1 MVLKALI
8 VDDEYPARMELR
20 YQLSQFPDVEIIG
33 EATNAREAMR
43 LINALDYDVLFLDVQ
58 MPGMTGI
65 ELAKQLKGREVMPK
79 VVFVT
84 AYENY
89 AVPAFEI
96 RAVDYLLKPLE
107 SERLAET
114 IRRLRE
120 GAGGTAPAA
129 TTSGERVEETGEKV
143 VGAADKKPPLTFL
156 LCEKEEKQ
164 IPLPLSEIVY
174 IFSEGYSVFVQT
186 HSDRLLTRYTL
197 QELTERLPAEQ
208 FFRSHR
214 SYLVNIFQV
223 KEISPYF
230 NGAYIL
236 KLKDKEHSE
245 VIVSR
250 SNVKRM
256 KELFT
261 MG

>member
-20 YQLSQFPDVEIIG
+20 YQLSHFPDVEIIG
-33 EATNAREAMR
+33 EATNAREALR
-43 LINALDYDVLFLDVQ
+43 LILALDYDVIFLDVQ
-58 MPGMTGI
+58 MPGMTGV
-65 ELAKQLKGREVMPK
+65 ELVKQLKGREPMPK

-89 AVPAFEI
+89 AVPAFEL
-96 RAVDYLLKPLE
+96 RAVDYLLKPFD
-107 SERLAET
+107 SQRLAET
-114 IRRLRE
+114 VQRLRE
-120 GAGGTAPAA
+120 T
-129 TTSGERVEETGEKV
+129 
-143 VGAADKKPPLTFL
+143 VGARPAEDVASVPEAGEAAPKKATLSFL
-156 LCEKEEKQ
+156 LTEKDDKQ

-174 IFSEGYSVFVQT
+174 IFSEGYNVFVQT
-186 HSDRLLTRYTL
+186 HADRLITRHTL
-197 QELTERLPAEQ
+197 QELTERLPPEQ

-236 KLKDKEHSE
+236 KMKDKEQSE

-256 KELFT
+256 KELFS
-261 MG
+261 MS

>member
-20 YQLSQFPDVEIIG
+20 YQLENFPDVEIIG
-33 EATNAREAMR
+33 EATNAREALR
-43 LINALDYDVLFLDVQ
+43 LINALDYDVIFLDVQ
-58 MPGMTGI
+58 MPGMTGV
-65 ELAKQLKGREVMPK
+65 ELVKQLKGREPMPK

-89 AVPAFEI
+89 AVPAFEL
-96 RAVDYLLKPLE
+96 RAVDYLLKPFE
-107 SERLAET
+107 GQRLAET
-114 IRRLRE
+114 VQRLRE
-120 GAGGTAPAA
+120 AAGSTEGEAAPAKVP
-129 TTSGERVEETGEKV
+129 GEEQTKRQPALSFLMAEK
-143 VGAADKKPPLTFL
+143 D
-156 LCEKEEKQ
+156 ERQ
-164 IPLPLSEIVY
+164 IPVPLSDVVF
-174 IFSEGYSVFVQT
+174 IFSEGYNVFAQT
-186 HSDRLLTRYTL
+186 HADRLLVRYTL

-236 KLKDKEHSE
+236 KMKDKDHSE

-256 KELFT
+256 KELFS
-261 MG
+261 MS

>member
-20 YQLSQFPDVEIIG
+20 FQLSQFPDVEIIG
-33 EATNAREAMR
+33 EATNAREASA
-43 LINALDYDVLFLDVQ
+43 LISALDYDVIFLDVQ
-58 MPGMTGI
+58 MPGMSGI
-65 ELAKQLKGREVMPK
+65 ELAKQLKSKEVPPK

-89 AVPAFEI
+89 AVPAFET

-107 SERLAET
+107 SQRLAET
-114 IRRLRE
+114 IQRLRE
-120 GAGGTAPAA
+120 SQAPAA
-129 TTSGERVEETGEKV
+129 AAGESKEAE
-143 VGAADKKPPLTFL
+143 ADGRAERRPPLAFL
-156 LCEKEEKQ
+156 LVEKDEKQ
-164 IPLPLSEIVY
+164 IPLPLADIVY
-174 IFSEGYSVFVQT
+174 IFSEGYNVFVQT
-186 HSDRLLTRYTL
+186 HGDRFLTRYTL
-197 QELTERLPAEQ
+197 QELTDRLPSEQ

-230 NGAYIL
+230 NGAYLL

-250 SNVKRM
+250 SNVRRM
-256 KELFT
+256 KELFS
-261 MG
+261 MD

>member
-20 YQLSQFPDVEIIG
+20 FQLSSFPDVEIIG
-33 EATNAREAMR
+33 EATNAREALS
-43 LINALDYDVLFLDVQ
+43 LIHALDYDVVFLDVQ

-65 ELAKQLKGREVMPK
+65 EMVKQLKGREPMPK

-96 RAVDYLLKPLE
+96 RAVDYLLKPFE

-114 IRRLRE
+114 IQRLRE
-120 GAGGTAPAA
+120 LKGQSAPTSAA
-129 TTSGERVEETGEKV
+129 ARVEEES
-143 VGAADKKPPLTFL
+143 AERKKPALAFMLT
-156 LCEKEEKQ
+156 EKDDKQ

-174 IFSEGYSVFVQT
+174 IFSEGYSVYVQT
-186 HSDRLLTRYTL
+186 HHERLLVRYTL
-197 QELTERLPAEQ
+197 QELTERLPADQ

-230 NGAYIL
+230 NGAYL
-236 KLKDKEHSE
+236 LRMKDKDHSE

-250 SNVKRM
+250 SNVRRM
-256 KELFT
+256 KELFSMT
-261 MG
+261 

>member
-20 YQLSQFPDVEIIG
+20 FQLGNFPDVEIIG
-33 EATNAREAMR
+33 EATNAREALR
-43 LINALDYDVLFLDVQ
+43 LINALDYDVIFLDVQ
-58 MPGMTGI
+58 MPGMTGV
-65 ELAKQLKGREVMPK
+65 ELVKQLKGREPMPK

-89 AVPAFEI
+89 AVPAFEL
-96 RAVDYLLKPLE
+96 RAVDYLLKPFE
-107 SERLAET
+107 SDRLAET
-114 IRRLRE
+114 VQRLRE
-120 GAGGTAPAA
+120 A
-129 TTSGERVEETGEKV
+129 
-143 VGAADKKPPLTFL
+143 VGAPMAASAAPVAQPEKTEEEKGDKKPALSFL
-156 LCEKEEKQ
+156 LTEKDEKQ
-164 IPLPLSEIVY
+164 IPLPLGEIVY
-174 IFSEGYSVFVQT
+174 IFSEGYNVFVQT
-186 HSDRLLTRYTL
+186 QSDRMLTRYTL

-236 KLKDKEHSE
+236 KMKDKEHAE

-256 KELFT
+256 KELFS
-261 MG
+261 MD

>member
-20 YQLSQFPDVEIIG
+20 YQLENFPDVEIIG
-33 EATNAREAMR
+33 EATNAREALR
-43 LINALDYDVLFLDVQ
+43 LINALDYDVIFLDVQ
-58 MPGMTGI
+58 MPGMTGV
-65 ELAKQLKGREVMPK
+65 ELVKQLKGREPMPK

-89 AVPAFEI
+89 AVPAFEL
-96 RAVDYLLKPLE
+96 RAVDYLLKPFE
-107 SERLAET
+107 GQRLAET
-114 IRRLRE
+114 VQRLRE
-120 GAGGTAPAA
+120 AAGSTEGEAAPAKVP
-129 TTSGERVEETGEKV
+129 GEEQTKRQPALSFLMAEK
-143 VGAADKKPPLTFL
+143 D
-156 LCEKEEKQ
+156 ERQ
-164 IPLPLSEIVY
+164 IPVPLSDVVF
-174 IFSEGYSVFVQT
+174 IFSEGYNVFAQT
-186 HSDRLLTRYTL
+186 HSDRLLVRYTL

-236 KLKDKEHSE
+236 KMKDKDHSE

-256 KELFT
+256 KELFS
-261 MG
+261 MS

>member
-20 YQLSQFPDVEIIG
+20 YQLGSFPDVEIIG

-43 LINALDYDVLFLDVQ
+43 LIEALDYDVLFLDVQ

-65 ELAKQLKGREVMPK
+65 DLARQLKGREVMPK

-89 AVPAFEI
+89 AVPAFEM
-96 RAVDYLLKPLE
+96 RAVDYLLKPFD
-107 SERLAET
+107 STRLAET
-114 IRRLRE
+114 VQRLRE
-120 GAGGTAPAA
+120 TAGSGHAAALSADGHEDEGPRGPERKPGAL
-129 TTSGERVEETGEKV
+129 S
-143 VGAADKKPPLTFL
+143 FL

-164 IPLPLSEIVY
+164 IPLALSDI
-174 IFSEGYSVFVQT
+174 IFIYAEGYNVFVKT
-186 HSDRLLTRYTL
+186 HADRLLTRFTL
-197 QELTERLPAEQ
+197 QELMDRLPPDQ

-214 SYLVNIFQV
+214 SYIINIFQV
-223 KEISPYF
+223 REISPYF
-230 NGAYIL
+230 NGAYL
-236 KLKDKEHSE
+236 VKMKDKEHSE

-250 SNVKRM
+250 SNVKRL
-256 KELFT
+256 KELFS
-261 MG
+261 MN

>member
-20 YQLSQFPDVEIIG
+20 YQLSRFPDVEIIG

-43 LINALDYDVLFLDVQ
+43 LINALDYDVIFLDVQ
-58 MPGMTGI
+58 MPGVTGI
-65 ELAKQLKGREVMPK
+65 ELAKSLKGREVMPK

-107 SERLAET
+107 SDRLAET
-114 IRRLRE
+114 VQRLRE
-120 GAGGTAPAA
+120 SASATAGADAAP
-129 TTSGERVEETGEKV
+129 ERTEETEK
-143 VGAADKKPPLTFL
+143 AAERKPLLSFL
-156 LCEKEEKQ
+156 LCEKDEKQ
-164 IPLPLSEIVY
+164 IPLPLNEIVY
-174 IFSEGYSVFVQT
+174 IFSEGYNVFVQT
-186 HSDRLLTRYTL
+186 YSDRLLTRYTL
-197 QELTERLPAEQ
+197 QELTERLPPEQ

-256 KELFT
+256 KELFS

>member
-43 LINALDYDVLFLDVQ
+43 LINALDYDVIFLDVQ

-65 ELAKQLKGREVMPK
+65 ELAKSLKGREVMPK

-89 AVPAFEI
+89 AVPAFEL

-114 IRRLRE
+114 IQRLRE
-120 GAGGTAPAA
+120 SVGPQTAADS
-129 TTSGERVEETGEKV
+129 TGERAEEAERSV
-143 VGAADKKPPLTFL
+143 DKKPPLSFL
-156 LCEKEEKQ
+156 LCEKDEKQ
-164 IPLPLSEIVY
+164 IPLPLNEIVY
-174 IFSEGYSVFVQT
+174 IFSEGYNVFVQT
-186 HSDRLLTRYTL
+186 MSDRLLTRYTL
-197 QELTERLPAEQ
+197 QELTERLPPDQ

-256 KELFT
+256 KELFS
-261 MG
+261 M

>member
-20 YQLSQFPDVEIIG
+20 YQLGHFPDVEIIG

-43 LINALDYDVLFLDVQ
+43 LINALDYDVIFLDVQ

-65 ELAKQLKGREVMPK
+65 ELAKSLKGREVMPK

-84 AYENY
+84 AYETY

-114 IRRLRE
+114 VERLRE
-120 GAGGTAPAA
+120 SAGTSAAA
-129 TTSGERVEETGEKV
+129 TTVNEERVEEPGRAVEKK
-143 VGAADKKPPLTFL
+143 ASLSFL
-156 LCEKEEKQ
+156 LCEKNDKQ
-164 IPLPLSEIVY
+164 IPLPLNEIVY
-174 IFSEGYSVFVQT
+174 IFSEGYNVFVQT
-186 HSDRLLTRYTL
+186 MSDRLLTRYTL
-197 QELTERLPAEQ
+197 QELTERLPPEQ

-214 SYLVNIFQV
+214 SYVVNIFQV

-256 KELFT
+256 KELFS

>member
-20 YQLSQFPDVEIIG
+20 YQLENFPDVEIIG
-33 EATNAREAMR
+33 EATNAREALR
-43 LINALDYDVLFLDVQ
+43 LINALDYDVIFLDVQ
-58 MPGMTGI
+58 MPGMTGV
-65 ELAKQLKGREVMPK
+65 ELVKQLKGREPMPK

-89 AVPAFEI
+89 AVPAFEL
-96 RAVDYLLKPLE
+96 RAVDYLLKPFE
-107 SERLAET
+107 GQRLAET
-114 IRRLRE
+114 VQRLRE
-120 GAGGTAPAA
+120 SAASTEGEAVPAKAP
-129 TTSGERVEETGEKV
+129 GEEQTRRQPALSFLMAEK
-143 VGAADKKPPLTFL
+143 D
-156 LCEKEEKQ
+156 ERQ
-164 IPLPLSEIVY
+164 IPVPLSDVVF
-174 IFSEGYSVFVQT
+174 IFSEGYNVFAQT
-186 HSDRLLTRYTL
+186 HADRLLVRYTL

-236 KLKDKEHSE
+236 KMKDKDHSE

-256 KELFT
+256 KELFS
-261 MG
+261 MS

>member
-20 YQLSQFPDVEIIG
+20 YQLENFPDVEIIG
-33 EATNAREAMR
+33 EATNAREALR
-43 LINALDYDVLFLDVQ
+43 LISALDYDVIFLDVQ
-58 MPGMTGI
+58 MPGMTGV
-65 ELAKQLKGREVMPK
+65 ELVKQLKGREPMPK

-89 AVPAFEI
+89 AVPAFEL
-96 RAVDYLLKPLE
+96 RAVDYLLKPFE
-107 SERLAET
+107 SQRLAET
-114 IRRLRE
+114 IQRLRE
-120 GAGGTAPAA
+120 AAGGAEGEGGGAPAQA
-129 TTSGERVEETGEKV
+129 KPAGEEQGRRQPALSFLMAEK
-143 VGAADKKPPLTFL
+143 D
-156 LCEKEEKQ
+156 ERQ
-164 IPLPLSEIVY
+164 IPVPLSDVVF
-174 IFSEGYSVFVQT
+174 IFSEGYNVFAQT
-186 HSDRLLTRYTL
+186 HADRLLVRYTL
-197 QELTERLPAEQ
+197 QELTERLPPEQ

-236 KLKDKEHSE
+236 KMKDKDHSE

-256 KELFT
+256 KELFS
-261 MG
+261 MS

>member
-20 YQLSQFPDVEIIG
+20 YQLSRFPDVEIIG

-43 LINALDYDVLFLDVQ
+43 LIEALDYDVLFLDVQ

-65 ELAKQLKGREVMPK
+65 ELAKSLRGREVAPK

-107 SERLAET
+107 SA
-114 IRRLRE
+114 
-120 GAGGTAPAA
+120 
-129 TTSGERVEETGEKV
+129 RVEETIQRLREAMGGAPKAEPEKSE
-143 VGAADKKPPLTFL
+143 KKPQLTFL
-156 LCEKEEKQ
+156 LCEKDEKQ

-174 IFSEGYSVFVQT
+174 IFSEGYNVYVQT
-186 HSDRLLTRYTL
+186 YSERYLTRYTL
-197 QELTERLPAEQ
+197 QELTERLPADQ

-214 SYLVNIFQV
+214 SYLVNIYQV

-230 NGAYIL
+230 NGAYLL
-236 KLKDKEHSE
+236 KLKDKDHSE

-250 SNVKRM
+250 ANVKRM
-256 KELFT
+256 KELFS

>member
-20 YQLSQFPDVEIIG
+20 YQLENFPDVEIIG
-33 EATNAREAMR
+33 EATNAREALR
-43 LINALDYDVLFLDVQ
+43 LINALDYDVIFLDVQ
-58 MPGMTGI
+58 MPGMTGV
-65 ELAKQLKGREVMPK
+65 ELVKQLKGREPMPK

-89 AVPAFEI
+89 AVPAFEL
-96 RAVDYLLKPLE
+96 RAVDYLLKPFE
-107 SERLAET
+107 GQRLAET
-114 IRRLRE
+114 VQRLRE
-120 GAGGTAPAA
+120 SAASTEGEAAPAKA
-129 TTSGERVEETGEKV
+129 PGEEQTRRQPALSFLMAEK
-143 VGAADKKPPLTFL
+143 D
-156 LCEKEEKQ
+156 ERQ
-164 IPLPLSEIVY
+164 IPVPLSDVVF
-174 IFSEGYSVFVQT
+174 IFSEGYNVFAQT
-186 HSDRLLTRYTL
+186 HADRLLVRYTL

-236 KLKDKEHSE
+236 KMKDKDHSE

-256 KELFT
+256 KELFS
-261 MG
+261 MS